1 MVSKRNETCAKGM
14 IKRKGYTAKR
24 GSKTVKVPASCIK
37 ATSYRGVKRA
47 PTDRKIINKRKR
59 IQTKVA
65 KKYSKPKCS
74 TNEMERAG
82 FTRQSYRRKAYQR
95 KDGTFVKAANVRPSE
110 VPPVC
115 INDRGTAG
123 KGYKI
128 PVVLE
133 KGDLTSV
140 GYVDIKNLPQDK
152 RHVALSKANDRIS
165 NPLSLFRKLIIL
177 STMNKNTDPKLS
189 QIFRN
194 DAYWVREKFGLM
206 KTKSNTKSNSRTSTA
221 KKSATTKKYGGSKT
235 NRKTTNR
242 KTTNRKTTNRKTT
255 SRSKTNKK

>member
-1 MVSKRNETCAKGM
+1 MVSKRNETCPKGT
-14 IKRKGYTAKR
+14 IKRKSYTAKR

-37 ATSYRGVKRA
+37 ATSYRGVKRT
-47 PTDRKIINKRKR
+47 PIDRKIINKRNR
-59 IQTKVA
+59 IQKKVA

-74 TNEMERAG
+74 KNEMERAG
-82 FTRQSYRRKAYQR
+82 FTRQSYKRKAYQR
-95 KDGTFVKAANVRPSE
+95 KNGTFVKAANVRPSE
-110 VPPVC
+110 VPPIC

-128 PVVLE
+128 PLVLE

-140 GYVDIKNLPQDK
+140 GYIDVKNLSQDK
-152 RHVALSKANDRIS
+152 RHTALKKANNRIS

-194 DAYWVREKFGLM
+194 DAYWVKEKFGLM
-206 KTKSNTKSNSRTSTA
+206 KTKPGSKSNTRSNTRSNVRASTA

-235 NRKTTNR
+235 NKKTTTR
-242 KTTNRKTTNRKTT
+242 KATG
-255 SRSKTNKK
+255 SKTNKK